1 MVQPVNAS
9 MIIMMLYTTFL
20 LIKTLSNPYLCHIS
34 HAANAWS
41 SSISRPFLTT
51 APCASSN
58 IPYELLTPNHRANGL
73 ESVAHKEY

>member
-51 APCASSN
+51 APCASPFFMNSV
-58 IPYELLTPNHRANGL
+58 TFGL
-73 ESVAHKEY
+73 YNKSLEQMVWSQ